1 MTCRLW
7 IWDFQGTKTAFGHA
21 SLSIYDG
28 EPGGTYY
35 VSWWPDCS
43 PGGDDSSWEGKR
55 QEYFGLCEPH
65 RSRKFSQDVS
75 AEFGKYPDRHISLGG
90 LNETVMKSFWD
101 ELTHDVRAKWSAS
114 ATNCAAAVA
123 AALKAGGSDQYFGF
137 WRELEFDIFDTNWVS
152 WTPNSVFDYARR
164 LSGYLRDAGK
174 MP

>member
-1 MTCRLW
+1 L
-7 IWDFQGTKTAFGHA
+7 
-21 SLSIYDG
+21 
-28 EPGGTYY
+28 
-35 VSWWPDCS
+35 
-43 PGGDDSSWEGKR
+43 
-55 QEYFGLCEPH
+55 
-65 RSRKFSQDVS
+65 
-75 AEFGKYPDRHISLGG
+75 LGG
-90 LNETVMKSFWD
+90 LNETAMKSFWD

-137 WRELEFDIFDTNWVS
+137 WRELEFDIFDTNRVS